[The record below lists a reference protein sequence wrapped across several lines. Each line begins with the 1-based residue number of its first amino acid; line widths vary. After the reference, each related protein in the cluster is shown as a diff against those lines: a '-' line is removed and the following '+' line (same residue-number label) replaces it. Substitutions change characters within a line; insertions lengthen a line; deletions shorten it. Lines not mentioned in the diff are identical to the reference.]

1 MRVEFALALFRP
13 LLDVFS
19 PNNAFMQLCAAIIK
33 IKQIQLAVV
42 QVEPEHTWPSTG
54 PAALEHAQLFFP
66 TLPILLLSPRVGGF
80 SRSYSTFDIGPLIN
94 QINADEIEW
103 QAYRPPPPPE
113 LPF

>member
-1 MRVEFALALFRP
+1 
-13 LLDVFS
+13 
-19 PNNAFMQLCAAIIK
+19 MQVRAAIIK
-33 IKQIQLAVV
+33 IKHIQLAVV
-42 QVEPEHTWPSTG
+42 SVEPEHTWPGTG
-54 PAALEHAQLFFP
+54 PAALVHAQRFFP

-80 SRSYSTFDIGPLIN
+80 SRSFSTFDIAPLIG

>member
-1 MRVEFALALFRP
+1 
-13 LLDVFS
+13 
-19 PNNAFMQLCAAIIK
+19 MQLCAAIIK

-42 QVEPEHTWPSTG
+42 KVEPEHTWPSTG
-54 PAALEHAQLFFP
+54 PAALVHAQLFFP
-66 TLPILLLSPRVGGF
+66 TLPILLLAPRVGAF
-80 SRSYSTFDIGPLIN
+80 SRSYSTFDIGPLID

>member
-1 MRVEFALALFRP
+1 
-13 LLDVFS
+13 
-19 PNNAFMQLCAAIIK
+19 MQLCAAIIK

-54 PAALEHAQLFFP
+54 PAMLVHAQKFFP

-80 SRSYSTFDIGPLIN
+80 SRSYATFDIGPLIK

-103 QAYRPPPPPE
+103 QAYRRPPPPE

>member
-1 MRVEFALALFRP
+1 
-13 LLDVFS
+13 
-19 PNNAFMQLCAAIIK
+19 MQLCAAIIK

-54 PAALEHAQLFFP
+54 PAALVRAQLFFP
-66 TLPILLLSPRVGGF
+66 TLPILLLSQRVGGF
-80 SRSYSTFDIGPLIN
+80 SRSYATFDIGPLIN

-103 QAYRPPPPPE
+103 QTYRPPPPPE